1 MELTGIRQTV
11 FLDRYALK
19 DEAGHAMEK
28 TPEEMWR
35 RVAHAIAAIEPKA
48 KQNEWEERFYDAMAD
63 FVFVPGGRILSGA
76 GTGYKVT
83 FYNCFVI
90 PSPHDSRGGILKTLT
105 QMVEIMSRGGGV
117 GINLSSLRPRGA
129 RVKKVNGFSSGP
141 CNWAEL
147 FSVATRDIIQ
157 QGGSRRG
164 ALMLMLWDW
173 HPDIEEFITVKQ
185 DLSRINGA
193 NLSVCLSDA
202 FMDAVK
208 QDADWNL
215 VFPDTNDPD
224 YDTKWDGYLPNW
236 VALGKTPV
244 VKKTIKAR
252 VLWDLIA
259 QAAWRSAEPG
269 VVFMERY
276 NKWFN
281 NYYYEYVNC
290 VNPCGEEGLPNWGV
304 CNLCSI
310 NLAALVNETG
320 EMDYRR
326 LEEVSKI
333 GVRFQDDVIDADFY
347 VFPEIK
353 KVQQQGERR
362 IGLGT
367 MGLGDALI
375 KMKLR
380 YGSPESLPV
389 IDKIYRTIRD
399 AAYESSVEIAKE
411 KGPFPKIDIVKHLE
425 GYFIKQLPQDVR
437 KKMKK
442 HGVRNSVIL
451 QQAPTG
457 STSLLSGVSSGIEP
471 VYEFEFI
478 RRDRLG
484 EHVLRH
490 PLYDAW
496 LEEFKKTHGREPKR
510 EERPEYFVSANDLT
524 PEDHVLVQAAIQT
537 YVDASISKTVNAPAT
552 HTVEDVKKLYTLA
565 YEQGCKGIT
574 YMREGSRAGVLTRK
588 EPSVAKEDKEVPKPA
603 TLPMPEVKPRP
614 MMVHGATYQVET
626 PVGQAYV
633 TINTNGG
640 NQPLEMFINVGKAG
654 SDVTAMAEAVG
665 RLISLMFRI
674 ASPIPTMERARKIAA
689 ELIGI
694 GGARSLGFGENR
706 VRSLPDAVAKVID
719 RHFGFFTKHRLET
732 AAPGYVVH
740 ADSKPIAANG
750 LIAPPTNGQVKEP
763 GTSQPA
769 APDVEPAE
777 QPLTV
782 PAQQMLLTERR
793 VVTVD
798 LCPGCGEAS
807 LVFEEGCKK
816 CYSCGYSEC

>member
-19 DEAGHAMEK
+19 DKTGKAIER

-35 RVAHAIAAIEPKA
+35 RVAHAVAQVEPKKIRA
-48 KQNEWEERFYDAMAD
+48 VWEEKFNAAMQD
-63 FVFVPGGRILSGA
+63 FTFVPGGRILSGA
-76 GTGYKVT
+76 GTGYNVT

-90 PSPHDSRGGILKTLT
+90 PSPHDSRDGILKTLG

-129 RVKKVNGFSSGP
+129 RVNKVNGFSSGP

-147 FSVATRDIIQ
+147 FSVATKDIIQ

-173 HPDIEEFITVKQ
+173 HPDVEEFITVKQ

-193 NLSVCLSDA
+193 NLSVCVSDK
-202 FMDAVK
+202 FMEAVK
-208 QDADWNL
+208 KDADWDL
-215 VFPDTNDPD
+215 VFPDKTDPE
-224 YDTKWDGYLPNW
+224 YDKKWDGYLPNW
-236 VALGKTPV
+236 LALGKKV
-244 VKKTIKAR
+244 IVQKTIKAR
-252 VLWDLIA
+252 ALWDLIA
-259 QAAWRSAEPG
+259 SAAWKSAEPG

-281 NYYYEYVNC
+281 NYYFEYINC

-310 NLAALVNETG
+310 NLSALVNDKG
-320 EMDYRR
+320 EMDYAR
-326 LEEVSKI
+326 LAEIAKI

-347 VFPEIK
+347 VFEEIR

-380 YGSPESLPV
+380 YGDKESLPV
-389 IDKIYRTIRD
+389 IDKIYKTIRD
-399 AAYESSVEIAKE
+399 AAYEASVEIAAE
-411 KGPFPKIDIVKHLE
+411 KGPFPKIQIKKHLD
-425 GYFIKQLPQDVR
+425 GYFIKQLPESTR
-437 KKMKK
+437 KAMKK
-442 HGVRNSVIL
+442 HGIRNSVIL

-484 EHVLRH
+484 EHTLRH

-496 LEEFKKTHGREPKR
+496 CEEFKVVNGREPAR
-510 EERPEYFVSANDLT
+510 EDRPSWFASANDLM
-524 PEDHVLVQAAIQT
+524 PEDHVYVQATIQK

-552 HTVEDVKKLYTLA
+552 HTVEDVKRLYTLA
-565 YEQGCKGIT
+565 YEQGCKGIA

-588 EPSVAKEDKEVPKPA
+588 EEKPA
-603 TLPMPEVKPRP
+603 ASAGKENVSIPTAPEVKPRP
-614 MMVHGATYQVET
+614 MVLQGSTYRVET
-626 PVGQAYV
+626 PVGDAYV

-640 NQPLEMFINVGKAG
+640 NQPVEMFINVGKAG
-654 SDVTAMAEAVG
+654 SDVTAMAEALG
-665 RLISLMFRI
+665 KIISLTLRM
-674 ASPIPTMERARKIAA
+674 ASPIPPMERAHKIASM
-689 ELIGI
+689 LIGI

-706 VRSLPDAVAKVID
+706 VRSLPDAIAKVID
-719 RHFGFFTKHRLET
+719 RHFGFFQKHRVDTVPVT
-732 AAPGYVVH
+732 AMNGNGHVAGTTVQQEVAKLTQAAVVPP
-740 ADSKPIAANG
+740 PIF
-750 LIAPPTNGQVKEP
+750 APPAPE
-763 GTSQPA
+763 A
-769 APDVEPAE
+769 AVASSKR
-777 QPLTV
+777 
-782 PAQQMLLTERR
+782 M
-793 VVTVD
+793 VTVD
-798 LCPGCGEAS
+798 LCPKCGEAS
-807 LVFEEGCKK
+807 LVFEESCKK

>member
-1 MELTGIRQTV
+1 MELTGIRKTV

-19 DEAGHAMEK
+19 NEQGVPIEK
-28 TPEEMWR
+28 EPEEMWR
-35 RVAHAIAAIEPKA
+35 RIAHAIASIEPKN
-48 KQNEWEERFYDAMAD
+48 KRQEWEDKFYNAMAD
-63 FVFVPGGRILSGA
+63 FAFVPGGRILSGA

-129 RVKKVNGFSSGP
+129 RVQKVNGFSSGP

-147 FSVATRDIIQ
+147 FSVATKDIIQ

-193 NLSVCLSDA
+193 NLSVCVSDA
-202 FMDAVK
+202 FMEAVK
-208 QDADWNL
+208 NDADWDL
-215 VFPDTNDPD
+215 VFPDNTDPD

-236 VALGKTPV
+236 IAIGKKPI
-244 VKKTIKAR
+244 VKKTVKAR
-252 VLWDLIA
+252 KIWDSIA
-259 QAAWRSAEPG
+259 EAAWRSAEPG

-281 NYYYEYVNC
+281 NSYWEFVNC

-310 NLAALVNETG
+310 NLAALVNEQG
-320 EMDYRR
+320 EMDYTK
-326 LEEVSKI
+326 LAEIAKI
-333 GVRFQDDVIDADFY
+333 GVRFQDDIIDADLY
-347 VFPEIK
+347 VFDEIR

-380 YGSPESLPV
+380 YGSDESLVV
-389 IDKIYRTIRD
+389 IDKIYKTIRD

-411 KGPFPKIDIVKHLE
+411 KGAFPKINTAKHLD
-425 GYFIKQLPQDVR
+425 GYFIRQLPEETR
-437 KKMKK
+437 RKMKRY
-442 HGVRNSVIL
+442 GVRNSVVL

-484 EHVLRH
+484 EHTLRH
-490 PLYDAW
+490 PLFEAW
-496 LEEFKKTHGREPKR
+496 FEEFKKTRGRDP
-510 EERPEYFVSANDLT
+510 ERTDRPAYFVSANDLS
-524 PEDHVLVQAAIQT
+524 PEDHVRVQAAIQK
-537 YVDASISKTVNAPAT
+537 YVDASISKTVNAPNT

-565 YEQGCKGIT
+565 YELGCKGIT
-574 YMREGSRAGVLTRK
+574 YMREGSRPGVLSRK
-588 EPSVAKEDKEVPKPA
+588 EEPKKVEVPVGTA
-603 TLPMPEVKPRP
+603 YVPEVKPRP
-614 MMVHGATYQVET
+614 MVVQGSTYQVET
-626 PVGQAYV
+626 PVGQAYI

-640 NQPLEMFINVGKAG
+640 NKPLEVFINVGKAG
-654 SDVTAMAEAVG
+654 SDVTAMAEAMG
-665 RLISLMFRI
+665 RLISLTLRI
-674 ASPIPTMERARKIAA
+674 ASPISPFERAHKIAA

-719 RHFGFFTKHRLET
+719 RHFGFFTKHQFVS
-732 AAPGYVVH
+732 A
-740 ADSKPIAANG
+740 
-750 LIAPPTNGQVKEP
+750 PTNGNGVTTNGHSVSKP
-763 GTSQPA
+763 TG
-769 APDVEPAE
+769 APEVEPAE
-777 QPLTV
+777 QPKTV
-782 PAQQMLLTERR
+782 PPQQMLLTEKRM
-793 VVTVD
+793 VTVD
-798 LCPGCGEAS
+798 LCPSCGEGT
-807 LVFEEGCKK
+807 LVFEESCKK